1 MGNENTA
8 IKSAELFSFNAK
20 YSIDDESSAS
30 DLLNDASIFLSSA
43 IEIFIAE
50 LEKVERTY
58 RANGDPTLG
67 QRLWGAY
74 HLFQMAK
81 GTVDAANGRVHAK
94 GEG

>member
-1 MGNENTA
+1 MGNEITA
-8 IKSAELFSFNAK
+8 SQPVELFSFNGHYAI
-20 YSIDDESSAS
+20 SDESSAS

-43 IEIFIAE
+43 IEIFIVE

-58 RANGDPTLG
+58 RANGDPSLG

-81 GTVDAANGRVHAK
+81 GTVDAANGRVHSK